1 MSTVAVPDRAEARGS
16 LRRRPWV
23 AALGKLAYREGFG
36 VLLLVTLFLF
46 IVGPMLSVILWAFA
60 VRWQYPSLVPNA
72 FGFRFWTETFRRADI
87 LSAIPQSI
95 TITVVA
101 TALSALVSLPASY
114 ALARLRFPGRQFLLL
129 SFLAT
134 NAFPRFGLYITIAV
148 VFFRLNL
155 IGTVPGVI
163 LIQVVNTL
171 LLMIWIPTAAFRS
184 VDRSLEEAA
193 LNVGASRLRVFVRIT
208 LPLVF
213 PAIAA
218 AVLLSVV
225 NVFYEAQASLII
237 GLPNVRTVPVL
248 MYSLT
253 NNQLVIQYGAVLM
266 FVTWIPSLLL
276 LLVSQRFLR
285 GRHFAAGFGV

>member
-1 MSTVAVPDRAEARGS
+1 METTTALSDNRVRVTPPRPRFRGLSRWLRQDGLGAVIAI
-16 LRRRPWV
+16 
-23 AALGKLAYREGFG
+23 
-36 VLLLVTLFLF
+36 TLILF
-46 IVGPMLSVILWAFA
+46 IIGPMVSIVLWAFA
-60 VRWQYPSLVPNA
+60 VKWQYPSLIPTQ
-72 FGFRFWTETFRRADI
+72 FGFKWWTDTFHRADI
-87 LSAIPQSI
+87 AAAIPQSI
-95 TITVVA
+95 SITVIA
-101 TALSALVSLPASY
+101 TLLSALVSLPAAY
-114 ALARLRFPGRQFLLL
+114 AFARIRFPGRQIFLL

-148 VFFRLNL
+148 IFFRLNL

-163 LIQVVNTL
+163 VIQVVNTL

-193 LNVGASRLRVFVRIT
+193 LDVGASRLRVFIQIT

-218 AVLLSVV
+218 AVLLSAV
-225 NVFYEAQASLII
+225 NIFYEAQASLII

-253 NNQLVIQYGAVLM
+253 NNQLVVQYGAILM
-266 FVTWIPSLLL
+266 LVTWVPSLLL
-276 LLVSQRFLR
+276 LIFAQRFLR
-285 GRHFAAGFGV
+285 GRYFAAGFGV